1 MTSHSSV
8 QTHMR
13 GCRMPREGTSWQEV
27 PRGCPTTTG
36 GEPPTLI
43 RAHSGPRRE
52 RRPNTDPG
60 PGKAD
65 GFSTMESS
73 WRHFPGVRLSL
84 RLSAPSCP
92 GLSRNYSGSDESD
105 PETCQSPGHRDWTK
119 VMAHSPVLEGRPCPE
134 LSRDGCSGVLF

>member
-1 MTSHSSV
+1 
-8 QTHMR
+8 
-13 GCRMPREGTSWQEV
+13 MPREGTSWQEV

-73 WRHFPGVRLSL
+73 WRHFPGARLSL

-92 GLSRNYSGSDESD
+92 GLSRTYSGSDESD
-105 PETCQSPGHRDWTK
+105 PSTSVWKLSVHVFLKPSLKD
-119 VMAHSPVLEGRPCPE
+119 LEHYHASMGNE
-134 LSRDGCSGVLF
+134 SNFMVV